1 MFGPILLWSASAL
14 PATLPGG
21 RLLGTGGRVCDP
33 PGPERSS
40 GMPPVRDFLDR
51 FRPAGAPGAAARA
64 AVPVDRSGEL
74 EAELVPVLTL
84 LDGVDADCARIV
96 AVARRE
102 AGRITGAA
110 REAAAAMLVDAE
122 RRARAAREQ
131 TVQQVLAEARAE
143 AAETVA
149 SAHREALR
157 SRELAGQRIPVLV
170 SRAADLVR
178 GLGTG
183 ELGPA
188 AGWPDPRIEPGRP
201 G

>member
-1 MFGPILLWSASAL
+1 
-14 PATLPGG
+14 
-21 RLLGTGGRVCDP
+21 
-33 PGPERSS
+33 
-40 GMPPVRDFLDR
+40 MPSVRDFLDR

-110 REAAAAMLVDAE
+110 REEAAATLVDAE

-131 TVQQVLAEARAE
+131 AVQQALAEARAE
-143 AAETVA
+143 TGETMA
-149 SAHREALR
+149 SARREAR
-157 SRELAGQRIPVLV
+157 QVRELAGQRIPALA

-178 GLGTG
+178 GLGSG

-188 AGWPDPRIEPGRP
+188 AGGPDPRSEPGGP

>member
-1 MFGPILLWSASAL
+1 
-14 PATLPGG
+14 
-21 RLLGTGGRVCDP
+21 
-33 PGPERSS
+33 
-40 GMPPVRDFLDR
+40 MPLARNFLDR

-64 AVPVDRSGEL
+64 AVPVDRSAEL

-102 AGRITGAA
+102 ARRITGAA
-110 REAAAAMLVDAE
+110 REEAAAMLVAAE
-122 RRARAAREQ
+122 RSARTAREQ
-131 TVQQVLAEARAE
+131 TMQQVLAEARAD

-149 SAHREALR
+149 SARREALR

-183 ELGPA
+183 EVGPA
-188 AGWPDPRIEPGRP
+188 AGWPDPRSEPGRP

>member
-1 MFGPILLWSASAL
+1 
-14 PATLPGG
+14 
-21 RLLGTGGRVCDP
+21 
-33 PGPERSS
+33 
-40 GMPPVRDFLDR
+40 MPPVRNFLDR
-51 FRPAGAPGAAARA
+51 FRPAGSPGATARA

-96 AVARRE
+96 AGARRE
-102 AGRITGAA
+102 AGRITAAA
-110 REAAAAMLVDAE
+110 REAATAALVDAE

-131 TVQQVLAEARAE
+131 TVQQMLAEARAE

-149 SAHREALR
+149 SARREALR

-170 SRAADLVR
+170 SRAVDMVR
-178 GLGTG
+178 DLGTG
-183 ELGPA
+183 ELGRPV
-188 AGWPDPRIEPGRP
+188 AGWPDPRSEPGRP

>member
-1 MFGPILLWSASAL
+1 
-14 PATLPGG
+14 
-21 RLLGTGGRVCDP
+21 
-33 PGPERSS
+33 
-40 GMPPVRDFLDR
+40 MPPLRDFLDR

-64 AVPVDRSGEL
+64 AVPVDRSGEP

-84 LDGVDADCARIV
+84 LDGEDAECASIV
-96 AVARRE
+96 AEARRE
-102 AGRITGAA
+102 AGRITGPA
-110 REAAAAMLVDAE
+110 REEAAAILGDAE

-131 TVQQVLAEARAE
+131 AVQQALAQARAE
-143 AAETVA
+143 AAEIVA
-149 SAHREALR
+149 SARREALR

-188 AGWPDPRIEPGRP
+188 AGWHDPRGEPGRP

>member
-1 MFGPILLWSASAL
+1 
-14 PATLPGG
+14 
-21 RLLGTGGRVCDP
+21 
-33 PGPERSS
+33 
-40 GMPPVRDFLDR
+40 MPPVRNFLDR

-64 AVPVDRSGEL
+64 AVPVDRSSEL
-74 EAELVPVLTL
+74 EAELMPVLTL
-84 LDGVDADCARIV
+84 VDGVDADCARIV

-110 REAAAAMLVDAE
+110 REEAAAMLVDAE

-149 SAHREALR
+149 SARREALR
-157 SRELAGQRIPVLV
+157 SHELAGQRIPELV

-183 ELGPA
+183 ELGPT

>member
-1 MFGPILLWSASAL
+1 
-14 PATLPGG
+14 
-21 RLLGTGGRVCDP
+21 
-33 PGPERSS
+33 
-40 GMPPVRDFLDR
+40 MPPVRNFLDR
-51 FRPAGAPGAAARA
+51 FRPAGSPGATARA

-96 AVARRE
+96 AGARRE
-102 AGRITGAA
+102 AGRITGVA
-110 REAAAAMLVDAE
+110 RQEAAATLVDAE

-149 SAHREALR
+149 SARREALR

-170 SRAADLVR
+170 SRAVDLVR

-183 ELGPA
+183 ELGTGCRLA
-188 AGWPDPRIEPGRP
+188 
-201 G
+201 